1 MKHLRKFNEAREPWI
16 DVDELRDFCETNLVY
31 LLDEGFEINPNS
43 RNSYIPPFYIKIYN
57 VDERNESGPPLY
69 IRTYNTIEWD
79 NIKDH
84 FIPFISRLNTTY
96 NIESNIFFVYQVNGR
111 VRPYR
116 RSDFKRIGLDDI
128 LNDVVPNQS
137 FHIISIKLHNKK

>member
-16 DVDELRDFCETNLVY
+16 DVDELRDFCETNLAY
-31 LLDEGFEINPNS
+31 LLDEGFEIDPNS
-43 RNSYIPPFYIKIYN
+43 HNNYIPPFYIKIYN
-57 VDERNESGPPLY
+57 VDERNERGH

-96 NIESNIFFVYQVNGR
+96 NIESNIFFVYQENGR
-111 VRPYR
+111 ADV

-137 FHIISIKLHNKK
+137 FHTISIKLHNKK